1 MAGFT
6 ENFALVQAAS
16 GDVLTA
22 TGDWHGDDGVTV
34 NACFEGGDRDAAIAV
49 LERLHRDWPE
59 WRSRLLA
66 AIEAQHGPVAALR
79 VEAIHA
85 YDGEDLAGYFEIE
98 LAAPDLFGDDLAMA
112 VGTISDGFE
121 EVGVPG

>member
-1 MAGFT
+1 MAAFA
-6 ENFALVQAAS
+6 ENFSLAQAAS

-34 NACFEGGDRDAAIAV
+34 NACFEGGDRNAATAV
-49 LERLHRDWPE
+49 LERLHRDWSE
-59 WRSRLLA
+59 WRGRLLA
-66 AIEAQHGPVAALR
+66 EIEAQHGPVQILR

-85 YDGEDLAGYFEIE
+85 YDGEDVAGYFEIE

-112 VGTISDGFE
+112 VGTLSGGFE